1 VDDAD
6 CQFID
11 DDDFE
16 YSSILSSVQVSVALA
31 KTGLTSDDQCTLC
44 AAGKWTNKTGLRSA
58 DQCEYCPAGFGA
70 PQEMALTEV
79 ECNGGKLKLDDE
91 QLKYVNDTFTLQGV
105 KWVPCTTVE
114 SIMPAREDDAARMMR
129 RDTCFECASGKFTSK
144 GLCVS
149 ECLPGTT
156 KHGDACVDNALLPHL
171 YGRVTMFVNGV
182 CTNTCARWLGG
193 LKDGFDQESKL
204 IEKVDDTLLC
214 SLMHNGPTLL
224 SSLAQTNNC
233 ER

>member
-1 VDDAD
+1 M
-6 CQFID
+6 
-11 DDDFE
+11 
-16 YSSILSSVQVSVALA
+16 SVALA

-79 ECNGGKLKLDDE
+79 ECNGGKLELDDE

-105 KWVPCTTVE
+105 KWVPCDVLEYFILWHGKVE
-114 SIMPAREDDAARMMR
+114 RFDNVAHMIR
-129 RDTCFECASGKFTSK
+129 RDTCFECAVGKFALN

-149 ECLPGTT
+149 ECPQGTT
-156 KHGDACVDNALLPHL
+156 KHADVCVDNALLPHL

-182 CTNTCARWLGG
+182 CTNTCARWLGE
-193 LKDGFDQESKL
+193 LRDGFDQESKL